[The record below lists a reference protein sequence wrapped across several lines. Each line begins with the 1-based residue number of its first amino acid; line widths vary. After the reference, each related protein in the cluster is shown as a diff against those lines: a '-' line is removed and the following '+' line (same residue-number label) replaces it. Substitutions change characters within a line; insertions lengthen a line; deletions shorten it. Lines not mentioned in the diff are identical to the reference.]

1 MDFFIDALRLFF
13 FAFMLLLLARV
24 VLSLII
30 VFARDWKPSGVMLV
44 VVEGVYSLTD
54 PPVKALRR
62 LIPPINLGSLRLDL
76 GFLILLIGCSF
87 AYQILGAV

>member
-1 MDFFIDALRLFF
+1 VDFFVDVLRLFF
-13 FAFMLLLLARV
+13 FVFMILLLARV
-24 VLSLII
+24 VLSLVI
-30 VFARDWKPSGVMLV
+30 VFSRDWKPTGIMLV
-44 VVEGVYSLTD
+44 IVEGVYSVTD

-62 LIPPINLGSLRLDL
+62 IIPPISLGALRLDL

>member
-24 VLSLII
+24 VLSLVI
-30 VFARDWKPSGVMLV
+30 VFARDWKPTGVMLI

-62 LIPPINLGSLRLDL
+62 LIPPVNLGSLRLDL

>member
-1 MDFFIDALRLFF
+1 MDIFIDALRLFF
-13 FAFMLLLLARV
+13 FLSMLLLLARV
-24 VLSLII
+24 VLSLVIS
-30 VFARDWKPSGVMLV
+30 FSRDWRPTGLALI
-44 VVEGVYSLTD
+44 VVEGVYTVTD

-62 LIPPINLGSLRLDL
+62 IIPPLNLGSLRLDL

>member
-1 MDFFIDALRLFF
+1 MDIFIDALRLFF
-13 FAFMLLLLARV
+13 FLFMLLLLARV
-24 VLSLII
+24 VLSLVIS
-30 VFARDWKPSGVMLV
+30 FSRDWRPTGLALI
-44 VVEGVYSLTD
+44 VVEGVYTVTD

-62 LIPPINLGSLRLDL
+62 IIPPLNLGSLRLDL